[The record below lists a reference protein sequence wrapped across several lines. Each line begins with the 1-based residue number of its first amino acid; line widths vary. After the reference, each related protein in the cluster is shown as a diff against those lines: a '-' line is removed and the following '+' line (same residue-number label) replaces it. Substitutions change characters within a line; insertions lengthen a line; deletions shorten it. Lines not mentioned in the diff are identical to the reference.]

1 MTAESL
7 ISLSEREYYSKIA
20 DFLEAGLLYNS
31 GFYSWIIKNM
41 YEIFDKDKE
50 TLQTLLT
57 KYGKIKKTIDLENPF
72 INPIIEYFETTYS
85 YGEAK
90 ALALV
95 LSSFISWKMNL
106 IEMGEYYEI
115 RDMFVP
121 FNLPISVEAD
131 RIDDLYAKILDCKP
145 ENFILFNRIGGG
157 FTDTGVSNE
166 LIKEALN
173 ELNYTPED

>member
-95 LSSFISWKMNL
+95 ISSFISWKMNL
-106 IEMGEYYEI
+106 IEMDEYYEI

-131 RIDDLYAKILDCKP
+131 RIDDLYAKILECKP
-145 ENFILFNRIGGG
+145 EKFILFNRIGGG
-157 FTDTGVSNE
+157 FTDADVSNE